1 MNLAQLQHLES
12 SGELLLD
19 LGLQPISNRF
29 ISRESS
35 EEAPKL
41 PLQLRLCPD
50 TGLIHLGKPFPVEAL
65 KPRYD
70 WLTCFEPE
78 AHLDRLV
85 ETILALPDITSES
98 VFAAYSFKDDSTLE
112 RFKKRGYSQ
121 TWRIDPHDDLG
132 LSDPRA
138 NVETYQS
145 VFTPK
150 IAEEIRER
158 YGGADVFIVR
168 HVVEHA
174 YNLPDFI
181 QGIRLLIKPEGYIV
195 WELPDC
201 ERALS
206 LGDCTTIWEEH
217 IFYFTSFTFQQL
229 LLASGFNIV
238 HYESVP
244 YALENSLIAIVQES
258 SDGTIARNSD
268 PEAIAK
274 ECDRARHFA
283 RHFLHRREIIQETL
297 AKARKKWGRIALFGA
312 GHLAVAFLSLM
323 EVTDLID
330 LVIDDNPHKKGMKM
344 PLGSLEIVGSDA
356 LYRGD
361 IRLCLLGL
369 NPQNQTKVIAKHQRF
384 LDGGGIFASIFP
396 GSDRVLEDLL

>member
-1 MNLAQLQHLES
+1 M
-12 SGELLLD
+12 
-19 LGLQPISNRF
+19 QPISNRF
-29 ISRESS
+29 ISCKSS
-35 EEAPKL
+35 DEAPRF

-50 TGLIHLGKPFPVEAL
+50 TGLIHLGKPFPVDEL
-65 KPRYD
+65 KPRHD

-78 AHLDRLV
+78 THLDRLV
-85 ETILALPDITSES
+85 ETILRLPNITPES

-112 RFKKRGYSQ
+112 RLKKQGYSQ
-121 TWRIDPHDDLG
+121 TWRIDPYRDLS
-132 LSDPRA
+132 LSDPRT

-174 YNLPDFI
+174 YNLLNFI
-181 QGIRLLIKPEGYIV
+181 QAIRLLIKPEGYIV

-201 ERALS
+201 EKALS

-217 IFYFTSFTFQQL
+217 IFYFTRFTFQQL

-258 SDGTIARNSD
+258 PDRIITHQNPDS
-268 PEAIAK
+268 EALAK

-283 RHFLHRREIIQETL
+283 QNFLHRREIIKETL
-297 AKARKKWGRIALFGA
+297 AKVRREREKIALFGA

-330 LVIDDNPHKKGMKM
+330 FVIDDNPHKKGMKM
-344 PLGSLEIVGSDA
+344 PLGNLEIVGSDV

-369 NPQNQTKVIAKHQRF
+369 NPQNQPKVIAKHQRF
-384 LDGGGIFASIFP
+384 LDEGGIFASIFP
-396 GSDRVLEDLL
+396 GSDRALENVL